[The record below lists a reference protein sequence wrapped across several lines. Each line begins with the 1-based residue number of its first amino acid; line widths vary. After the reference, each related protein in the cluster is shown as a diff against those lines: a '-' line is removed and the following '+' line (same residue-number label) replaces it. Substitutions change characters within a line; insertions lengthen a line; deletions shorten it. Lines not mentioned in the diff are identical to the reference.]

1 MSLPRDRTERLRRA
15 DKTFLWHPFTQMAE
29 WVADDPVVI
38 ERGER
43 EFIIDTDGNRYID
56 GISSLWCNLHGHRRP
71 EIDDAVRR

>member
-1 MSLPRDRTERLRRA
+1 MSLPRDRSERLRRA
-15 DKTFLWHPFTQMAE
+15 DKAHVWHPFTQMAE
-29 WVADDPVVI
+29 WVAGDPVVI

-71 EIDDAVRR
+71 EIDDA

>member
-15 DKTFLWHPFTQMAE
+15 DKTSLWHPFTQMAE
-29 WVADDPVVI
+29 WVAGDPVVI

-56 GISSLWCNLHGHRRP
+56 GLVLPLVRVTRR
-71 EIDDAVRR
+71 